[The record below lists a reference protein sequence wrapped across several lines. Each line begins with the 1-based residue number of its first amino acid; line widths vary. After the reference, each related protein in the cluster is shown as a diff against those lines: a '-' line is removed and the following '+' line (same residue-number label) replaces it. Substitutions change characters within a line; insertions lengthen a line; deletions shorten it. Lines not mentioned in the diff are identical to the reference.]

1 MGATGVGQVAS
12 WYVCTAA
19 AGTFLATR
27 LVVRLLRM
35 GGLAV
40 DDYLLIGAFGL
51 LVGDLG
57 IQHRIWVIG
66 MAEPQRASPAGF
78 IEMQKLIY
86 PGSLFY
92 TLSLWLIKAALVIF
106 YKRLAGTTYPYLQK
120 LYNATLVW
128 LAVSWLV
135 ILFDTI
141 FRCYPLSRS
150 WSREGNTCPPSAGQ
164 INYWIT
170 ILFNILTDVLI
181 MCLPISMVLKLNL
194 PTKQKF
200 GVSCVFAL
208 GIIVIITSIIRAYY
222 SHTQETMI
230 TCTVSMIETSIA
242 IIMTCL
248 PTLRV
253 VILGHTSRKGTYPS
267 RRGSNL
273 YELNVSGRQN
283 CSHRTTITANGT
295 KPDDKVKRMTG
306 PITRSDSEDEL
317 VKELAIYGAQPVTP
331 NGEGVQHNPEVM
343 SSLKLNPGDR
353 VSGET
358 YVNAPRSP
366 SNHNSRNDMAVEVT
380 TEFQIVHSEDGL
392 ETERIATADSDTVPG
407 RPPSWPA
414 GRPPSWPEGPPT
426 SWPAPH

>member
-1 MGATGVGQVAS
+1 MGAKGEGQVVS
-12 WYVCTAA
+12 WYICTAA
-19 AGTFLATR
+19 AGLFLATR
-27 LVVRLLRM
+27 LIVRWMRM
-35 GGLAV
+35 GGLAM
-40 DDYLLIGAFGL
+40 DDYLLVGAFGL

-57 IQHRIWVIG
+57 IQHRMWNIG
-66 MAEPQRASPAGF
+66 MAEPEKSSLADF
-78 IEMQKLIY
+78 VETQKLIY

-106 YKRLAGTTYPYLQK
+106 YKRLAGTTYQYLQK

-135 ILFDTI
+135 IFFDTI
-141 FRCYPLSRS
+141 FRCYPISRS
-150 WSREGNTCPPSAGQ
+150 WTREGEVCPLSAGI
-164 INYWIT
+164 INFWIT

-194 PTKQKF
+194 PTKQKI

-208 GIIVIITSIIRAYY
+208 GIVVIIASIIRAYY
-222 SHTQETMI
+222 SHSQQTML

-242 IIMTCL
+242 IITTCL

-283 CSHRTTITANGT
+283 ISHRTTITANGT
-295 KPDDKVKRMTG
+295 KNDDKVKRMTG

-331 NGEGVQHNPEVM
+331 NHENGEGSEQNHEHTTTNLRP
-343 SSLKLNPGDR
+343 NAGDR

-358 YVNAPRSP
+358 YVNAPRS
-366 SNHNSRNDMAVEVT
+366 SSSMAVEVT
-380 TEFQIVHSEDGL
+380 TEVQIVHTEDGL
-392 ETERIATADSDTVPG
+392 ETERVATADSDTVPG

-414 GRPPSWPEGPPT
+414 GRPPSWP
-426 SWPAPH
+426 APH

>member
-1 MGATGVGQVAS
+1 MGTTGVGQVAS
-12 WYVCTAA
+12 WYVCTVA
-19 AGTFLATR
+19 AGLFLGTR
-27 LVVRLLRM
+27 LVVRWFKM
-35 GGLAV
+35 AGLAV

-57 IQHRIWVIG
+57 IQHRMWVIG
-66 MAEPQRASPAGF
+66 MAEPQRASEADF
-78 IEMQKLIY
+78 IETQKLIY

-106 YKRLAGTTYPYLQK
+106 YKRLAGTTYQYLQK

-128 LAVSWLV
+128 LVISWLV
-135 ILFDTI
+135 IFFDTV
-141 FRCYPLSRS
+141 FRCYPISRS
-150 WSREGNTCPPSAGQ
+150 WAREGNTCPPSAGQ
-164 INYWIT
+164 INFWIT
-170 ILFNILTDVLI
+170 VLFNILTDVMI
-181 MCLPISMVLKLNL
+181 MCLPISMVMKLNL
-194 PTKQKF
+194 PTKQKL

-208 GIIVIITSIIRAYY
+208 GLIVIITSIIRAYY
-222 SHTQETMI
+222 SHSQETMI

-273 YELNVSGRQN
+273 YELHISGQQN

-295 KPDDKVKRMTG
+295 KQDDKVKRMTG

-317 VKELAIYGAQPVTP
+317 VKELAMYGAQPVTP
-331 NGEGVQHNPEVM
+331 MGEGADQHNSKIM
-343 SSLKLNPGDR
+343 SSLKPNPADR

-358 YVNAPRSP
+358 YVNTPRSP
-366 SNHNSRNDMAVEVT
+366 SNQNNRNDMTVEVT

-414 GRPPSWPEGPPT
+414 GRLP